1 MLLSV
6 FSSKRISQLMSKF
19 KSSVTSLTHLCWQ
32 STVKVFDFFGNS
44 LHFKW
49 IKKTLNPSANNIS
62 QHSGIAALY
71 VHLCLRKSS
80 GKAKNESW
88 DLNHC
93 NISIFLKLFPPPPQP
108 EKMTGGLGVGI
119 CQDELTSF
127 PGESNNS
134 PGSGLNKPA
143 WTGSMLSQGFI
154 C

>member
-1 MLLSV
+1 
-6 FSSKRISQLMSKF
+6 MSKF

-32 STVKVFDFFGNS
+32 STVEVFDFFGNS
-44 LHFKW
+44 LHFNW
-49 IKKTLNPSANNIS
+49 IKKTLNPSANSIP

-71 VHLCLRKSS
+71 VHLCLRKIS

-93 NISIFLKLFPPPPQP
+93 NISIFCNIMIGRIILKLFPPPPQP
-108 EKMTGGLGVGI
+108 EKVTGGLGVGI

-127 PGESNNS
+127 PGESNIS

-143 WTGSMLSQGFI
+143 WTGRKLSQGFI